1 MKRPSYHKILTPSPK
16 VEKYLGGLQADVM
29 ELMWARHPLTV
40 REVLRELSA
49 NRPLAYTTVMTVM
62 TRLAEKGLLRQI
74 RDRKSFL
81 YEPAQTREQFL
92 STVSRDI
99 VRDLLRDFG
108 PAAVAQFVAQVGEAS
123 GEGLESLERLI
134 EQTRAAREDS
144 SRC

>member
-1 MKRPSYHKILTPSPK
+1 
-16 VEKYLGGLQADVM
+16 
-29 ELMWARHPLTV
+29 
-40 REVLRELSA
+40 
-49 NRPLAYTTVMTVM
+49 TVMTVM

-108 PAAVAQFVAQVGEAS
+108 PAVVAQFVAQVDEES
-123 GEGLESLERLI
+123 DEGLASLERLI
-134 EQTRAAREDS
+134 EQAKAAREGS
-144 SRC
+144 HGG